1 MRLVITQEN
10 VGYWAAVYVS
20 NKINAANA
28 TKANPFVLGLPTGGT
43 PLAMYKELIKF
54 NKAGKV
60 SFENVITF
68 NMDEYVGIA
77 DDHPES
83 YHYYMWYNFFSH
95 IDIKKENVHI
105 LNGNANDLSKECEEY
120 EKKIESFGGI
130 DLFVGGVGNDGHIA
144 FNEPGSSLASKTR
157 LKTLTYDTVVANS
170 RFFHNDLDQVPK
182 MALTVGVQT
191 LLDAKEVLILASG
204 LSKALAVQQAVEGSV
219 NHMWTITA
227 LQLHRKGIIVCDES
241 ATMELKV
248 KTAKYFKE
256 LHDHLSH
263 ISIGVNLK

>member
-10 VGYWAAVYVS
+10 VGYWSAVYVA
-20 NKINAANA
+20 NRINAAKP
-28 TKANPFVLGLPTGGT
+28 TQEKPFVLGLPTGGT

-60 SFENVITF
+60 SFEHVVTF

-77 DDHPES
+77 ENHPES
-83 YHYYMWYNFFSH
+83 YHFYMWDNFFAH
-95 IDIKKENVHI
+95 INIKKENVHI
-105 LNGNANDLSKECEEY
+105 LNGNAKDLTQECIAY

-144 FNEPGSSLASKTR
+144 FNEPGSSLTSLTR

-170 RFFHNDLDQVPK
+170 RFFNNDLDQVPK
-182 MALTVGVQT
+182 QALTVGVQT
-191 LLDAKEVLILASG
+191 LLNAKEVLILASG

-227 LQLHRKGIIVCDES
+227 LQMHRKGILVCDEA

-248 KTAKYFKE
+248 KTVKYFKE

-263 ISIGVNLK
+263 ISIGANL